1 MYLDAKEQLLLI
13 DAVKRL
19 ELIDTS
25 VFAESLNGIEAIRN
39 LGIAQGILQSFL
51 AKTDTSKNVESK
63 D

>member
-13 DAVKRL
+13 DAVKRF

-51 AKTDTSKNVESK
+51 AKTDTSKAVESK

>member
-25 VFAESLNGIEAIRN
+25 VFCRV
-39 LGIAQGILQSFL
+39 F
-51 AKTDTSKNVESK
+51 KWY
-63 D
+63 